1 MLLMIIVER
10 ASSLSFAGYLTRSY
24 EQVEIWELA
33 KGNVSVL
40 GKELRHHLRSQK
52 NY

>member
-1 MLLMIIVER
+1 MPSMIIVER

-33 KGNVSVL
+33 N
-40 GKELRHHLRSQK
+40 
-52 NY
+52 